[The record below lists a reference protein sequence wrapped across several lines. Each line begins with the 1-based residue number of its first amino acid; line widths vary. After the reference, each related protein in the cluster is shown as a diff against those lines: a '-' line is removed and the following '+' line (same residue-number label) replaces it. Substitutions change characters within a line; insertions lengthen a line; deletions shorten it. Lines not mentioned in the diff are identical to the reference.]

1 MDKIM
6 RLKEV
11 LKVTGHG
18 RSTWYALL
26 KEGRV
31 PPSVQLSDRNVGWL
45 ESEIKQYIEDL
56 RAKRDD
62 K

>member
-18 RSTWYALL
+18 RSTWYTLL

-31 PPSVQLSDRNVGWL
+31 PRSVQLGDRNVGWF
-45 ESEIKQYIEDL
+45 ESEIQQYIEDL

-62 K
+62 E